1 MDPTPVSLG
10 LAFAAG
16 LVSFL
21 SPCVLP
27 IVPGYLAFVTGM
39 SLDELSE
46 GTETAARRRG
56 VVYASLFV
64 AGFTLVF
71 VALGASTSALGGL
84 VHDWLPV
91 LQRVGGVV
99 IVAFGLLLL
108 GVLRVPALLREW
120 RVHGSGRLTGPT
132 GAVVAGVAFG
142 AGWTPCIGPVLGS
155 ILLYAGFGG
164 SVGHGMLL
172 LFVYAVGLG
181 VPFILAALLFNR
193 FMTASRSV
201 RRWLLPIER
210 VAGAALVAVGVLLV
224 TGQFTLLANYFA
236 SFGQLINLPI

>member
-1 MDPTPVSLG
+1 MDPTSVSLT
-10 LAFAAG
+10 LAFVAG

-39 SLDELSE
+39 TLDDLAGASSS
-46 GTETAARRRG
+46 AARRRG
-56 VVYASLFV
+56 LVYASLFV
-64 AGFTLVF
+64 LGFTLVF
-71 VALGASTSALGGL
+71 VALGASTGALGGL
-84 VHDWLPV
+84 VRDWLPA
-91 LQRVGGVV
+91 LQRAGGAV
-99 IVAFGLLLL
+99 IIAFGLLLL
-108 GVLRVPALLREW
+108 GVLKVPALLREW
-120 RVHGSGRLTGPT
+120 RLQSSGRLAGPT
-132 GAVVAGVAFG
+132 GAVVAGLAFG

-164 SVGHGMLL
+164 NVGHGMLL
-172 LFVYAVGLG
+172 LFVYAAGLG

-193 FMTASRSV
+193 FMTASRAV

-210 VAGAALVAVGVLLV
+210 AAGAALVAVGLLLV
-224 TGQFTLLANYFA
+224 SGQFTVLANYFA

>member
-10 LAFAAG
+10 LALMAG

-39 SLDELSE
+39 TLDELSD
-46 GTETAARRRG
+46 GTQRAARRRG
-56 VVYASLFV
+56 VLYASFFV

-84 VHDWLPV
+84 VRDWLPA
-91 LQRVGGVV
+91 LQRIGGVA
-99 IVAFGLLLL
+99 IIAFGLLML

-120 RVHGSGRLTGPT
+120 RIQESRRLTGPT
-132 GAVVAGVAFG
+132 GAMIAGVAFG

-164 SVGHGMLL
+164 SVAHGMLL

-181 VPFILAALLFNR
+181 IPFILAALLFNR
-193 FMTASRSV
+193 FMTASRGV

-210 VAGAALVAVGVLLV
+210 IAGAALVAMGLLLV
-224 TGQFTLLANYFA
+224 TGQFTVLANYFA